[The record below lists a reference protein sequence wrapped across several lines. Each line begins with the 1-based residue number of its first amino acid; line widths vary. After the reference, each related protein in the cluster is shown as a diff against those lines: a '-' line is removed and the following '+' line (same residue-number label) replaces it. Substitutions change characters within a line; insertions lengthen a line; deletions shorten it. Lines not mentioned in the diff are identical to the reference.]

1 MKLSELIKIVCFQ
14 ILLVGA
20 MLSPVFAV
28 TAPAI
33 NPIPRDIDGN
43 YTVSWSAASSSAG
56 IKNYILQ
63 ESSSLE
69 GCLSFSDGAEEG
81 LVNWNSNNFTQSL
94 AASSSGSFSFYSG
107 NGNNL
112 SNYLRTVNSILV
124 SSEAI
129 LKFKIKYWIESN
141 YDYLRVQVSSDGNN
155 WATLESYSGTENS
168 FVQKSI
174 SLASYE
180 GQSIYLRFLYTTD
193 SSVVCSGTYID
204 EIAVISYPSFASIGG
219 NVTTTF
225 YNVTGKPT
233 GRYYYRVKAVDSVDI
248 QSCYS
253 EIISVEVGPDITA
266 PDAPNISASASS
278 VVHGNNVGLTWNTPS
293 DESSIAAYEL
303 QEKIVLPSCEA
314 SFQDNA
320 EVGLS
325 KWVNSGFSCSTARWH
340 GGSYSFFSGSAN
352 SLNNT
357 LTLRN
362 PIHLESSPELSFW
375 AYYSLENSC
384 DKVDLQLSTDNIT
397 WTTLETYTGYQNY
410 WLYET
415 CNLSAYAGRDIYIR
429 FKYTTDNSVASI
441 GFYFDDFEVRSEET
455 AISTFWTTLSG
466 SITDNCYT
474 ILGRDVGSYSYR
486 VRAEDSAG
494 DWGDYSVPC
503 SVAVTYS
510 SGPDLS
516 VQEPDIQFSP
526 E

>member
-28 TAPAI
+28 TTPVI
-33 NPIPRDIDGN
+33 NPIPYDIDGS
-43 YTVSWSAASSSAG
+43 YTVSWSAASSAAG

-69 GCLSFSDGAEEG
+69 GCFSFSDGAEGG

-94 AASSSGSFSFYSG
+94 AASSSGRFSFYSG

-112 SNYLRTVNSILV
+112 SNYLRTINPILV

-129 LKFKIKYWIESN
+129 LKFKIKYSIESN
-141 YDYLRVQVSSDGNN
+141 YDYLRVQVSSNGNN
-155 WATLESYSGTENS
+155 WTTLESYSGTENS

-193 SSVVCSGTYID
+193 SSVVYSGAYID

-219 NVTTTF
+219 NLTATF

-233 GRYYYRVKAVDSVDI
+233 GRYYYQVKAIDNLDV
-248 QSCYS
+248 QSRYS

-278 VVHGNNVGLTWNTPS
+278 VVHGNSVGLTWDTPS
-293 DESSIAAYEL
+293 DESSIVAYEL
-303 QEKIVLPSCEA
+303 QEKIFLPSSEA

-340 GGSYSFFSGSAN
+340 EGSYSFFSGSAN
-352 SLNNT
+352 NLNNT

-375 AYYSLENSC
+375 ACYSLETYH
-384 DKVDLQLSTDNIT
+384 DK
-397 WTTLETYTGYQNY
+397 
-410 WLYET
+410 
-415 CNLSAYAGRDIYIR
+415 
-429 FKYTTDNSVASI
+429 
-441 GFYFDDFEVRSEET
+441 
-455 AISTFWTTLSG
+455 
-466 SITDNCYT
+466 
-474 ILGRDVGSYSYR
+474 
-486 VRAEDSAG
+486 
-494 DWGDYSVPC
+494 
-503 SVAVTYS
+503 
-510 SGPDLS
+510 
-516 VQEPDIQFSP
+516 
-526 E
+526 